1 MHGLE
6 DGEYVVSSLS
16 GKVSDTPYGLK
27 GGIYEM
33 PEGDIAMS
41 QISTGFQL
49 KSEGSAHSTLD
60 SYAEESL
67 LPTKFT
73 PSTLPISMGY
83 QGSLGESARPQL
95 SSNSDAKD
103 NYLPTRFAPSIS
115 DLGMVGATAL
125 IIYFANH
132 LRRKFWRNKESK
144 EEERVSTVK
153 DIENKLSSICDENI
167 VFNNKE
173 LKLEFAGLSE
183 KLKDNIKNFFRDKD
197 SFEIKE
203 NPNNRKLILQLKKDL
218 LPEKIEKIIATLIEF
233 EDKFRNDFNAEKTTM
248 AEKEEDE
255 KIIREKEQKMKELKI
270 LIQNKFLETEQKI
283 DKINAIFEE
292 KNDKE
297 ISDKEKNLKKIEKKI
312 YEVKKCFSTLNA
324 FQQEFKDNFDHNY
337 SMEKENIELGKKLV
351 EIEDKKTLEIVQ
363 EEASKYFADNPEV
376 KLHNKKEVLKESEM
390 KDDFIVEEEIK
401 EVIQPSA
408 SVELL
413 KIQDLIILELFL
425 LGRFQVN
432 KIANQIQGHNSGKL
446 NFYQMGFAND
456 LAKINLN
463 DFDAEFNSPQSVE
476 SFNKYAK
483 SFDPPIV
490 RNPENLAK
498 NYFHNLLKE
507 TVETIYQKESVQG
520 EGARFKRDIES
531 RIYFFLDYAM
541 GDKEAMLTSYQEKE
555 IKGYSRAGLTGRGHA
570 SKANIDDLK
579 KLCYCLKL
587 FKNQL
592 INVNNQELKD
602 FFTNAFVKP
611 SSIDSSFSVSVI
623 NSREEI
629 VKSDAFFVKDL
640 IQELNRDEDKIKGI
654 DGAKNIIINFFRQNA
669 ISNIGKISNVD
680 LKEKFSEIIALSDS
694 EVLKYLQKNSDL
706 VDEIV
711 SLSKSHE
718 SKLSFNELR
727 KDLQSLYE
735 KEKMAVV
742 ERESKK
748 IQSSSQR

>member
-6 DGEYVVSSLS
+6 DGEYDFPERLI
-16 GKVSDTPYGLK
+16 KISDAPYGLK

-67 LPTKFT
+67 LPTKF
-73 PSTLPISMGY
+73 
-83 QGSLGESARPQL
+83 
-95 SSNSDAKD
+95 
-103 NYLPTRFAPSIS
+103 APSVGN
-115 DLGMVGATAL
+115 LGMVGATAG
-125 IIYFANH
+125 IIFLSRYLAKK
-132 LRRKFWRNKESK
+132 LWQNKEPK
-144 EEERVSTVK
+144 EEESVSKSEEIKDKFGDDLNPEKTMIVK
-153 DIENKLSSICDENI
+153 EKEMMRERDLEMKKLQILIRDKNKEIEEKIDNINKIFENKD
-167 VFNNKE
+167 
-173 LKLEFAGLSE
+173 G
-183 KLKDNIKNFFRDKD
+183 
-197 SFEIKE
+197 
-203 NPNNRKLILQLKKDL
+203 
-218 LPEKIEKIIATLIEF
+218 
-233 EDKFRNDFNAEKTTM
+233 
-248 AEKEEDE
+248 
-255 KIIREKEQKMKELKI
+255 
-270 LIQNKFLETEQKI
+270 
-283 DKINAIFEE
+283 
-292 KNDKE
+292 KE
-297 ISDKEKNLKKIEKKI
+297 INHQNIEKKI
-312 YEVKKCFSTLNA
+312 NEVKKCFSTLNA
-324 FQQEFKDNFDHNY
+324 FQEEFKDNFDHNY
-337 SMEKENIELGKKLV
+337 SMEKENIELKKKLV
-351 EIEDKKTLEIVQ
+351 EIEDKKTLERVQ
-363 EEASKYFADNPEV
+363 EEASKYVADNPEV
-376 KLHNKKEVLKESEM
+376 KLPNKKEVLKESEG
-390 KDDFIVEEEIK
+390 KDDFIVEEIK
-401 EVIQPSA
+401 GVIQPSA

-413 KIQDLIILELFL
+413 KMQDLIILELFL
-425 LGRFQVN
+425 LGRSQVN

-446 NFYQMGFAND
+446 NFYQMNFAND
-456 LAKINLN
+456 LTKSNLSN
-463 DFDAEFNSPQSVE
+463 LDKDFNSPQSVE

-498 NYFHNLLKE
+498 NYFHDLFKE
-507 TVETIYQKESVQG
+507 TVEAIYQKETNPNERENLKG
-520 EGARFKRDIES
+520 DIAD
-531 RIYFFLDYAM
+531 RVYFFLNYAM
-541 GDKEAMLTSYQEKE
+541 GDREAMLTSYQEKE
-555 IKGYSRAGLTGRGHA
+555 LKGYSRAGLTGRGHA

-629 VKSDAFFVKDL
+629 VKSDAIFVKDL
-640 IQELNRDEDKIKGI
+640 IEELNRDEDKIKGI

-669 ISNIGKISNVD
+669 ISNIEKISNVD

-711 SLSKSHE
+711 ILSKNQE
-718 SKLSFNELR
+718 SKASFIELR

-748 IQSSSQR
+748 IQSSSQRSI